1 MTGKVRETI
10 LNHLVSK
17 LCLLEA
23 NKSRNWSTYDPA
35 GGGED
40 AFMGNYCETDVIYIY
55 IELKRI

>member
-35 GGGED
+35 GRGED

-55 IELKRI
+55 IY